1 MGANFNSNV
10 IYRRDN
16 LEVLREMNSEC
27 VDLIYLDPPWNKN
40 DTFVG
45 KNKKRIQEIKEW
57 FVEQQKN
64 GDFPDKDFE
73 EVFKGGP
80 SYDDIWKDSDVKD
93 IWLSEIEGRYPDII
107 PYLEGAAKYTMAGGY
122 YYLIFMAI
130 RLIELK
136 RILKDTG
143 SIYLHCDPTMS
154 HYLKGLMDIIF
165 GKNNFRNEIVWKR
178 HGTGGSSKAI
188 GNIHDIIL
196 YYVKTRK
203 AKYNPV
209 SVPLTEKQKAEF
221 RMSDTKGLF
230 ITNHLEA
237 QPAMQGGGTHY
248 TYKGYTPELG
258 WLVSQEKLKKM
269 DEEGYVYWTK
279 TGKPKR
285 KYYLHEK
292 EGTYIND
299 LWIDFMGI
307 PPKSKERTGYP
318 TQKPLKLLERII
330 KASSHVGDMV
340 LDPFCGCATTCVA
353 AENLG
358 RQWVGIDDSEL
369 SYYINYYRLRTRDP
383 VLQEGKAPPAIILKD
398 TKEDLPKR
406 KFVSDIEEIEY
417 SRIFN
422 IQKDILKIKKTPKR
436 KKPLSKYE
444 EEILKDLLFQVQRM
458 ACAGC
463 DKLRNKYEFHLDH
476 IKAQAQGG
484 VHDESNRQLLCGPC
498 NGLKG
503 QGDMEYLWKRLV
515 EEGRIDEATVKVAR
529 AKFEKRQLSYKSI

>member
-1 MGANFNSNV
+1 
-10 IYRRDN
+10 
-16 LEVLREMNSEC
+16 MNSEC

-107 PYLEGAAKYTMAGGY
+107 PYLEGATKYTMAGGY

-292 EGTYIND
+292 EGTYIN
-299 LWIDFMGI
+299 
-307 PPKSKERTGYP
+307 
-318 TQKPLKLLERII
+318 
-330 KASSHVGDMV
+330 
-340 LDPFCGCATTCVA
+340 
-353 AENLG
+353 
-358 RQWVGIDDSEL
+358 
-369 SYYINYYRLRTRDP
+369 YYRLRMRDP

-444 EEILKDLLFQVQRM
+444 EEILK
-458 ACAGC
+458 
-463 DKLRNKYEFHLDH
+463 
-476 IKAQAQGG
+476 
-484 VHDESNRQLLCGPC
+484 
-498 NGLKG
+498 
-503 QGDMEYLWKRLV
+503 
-515 EEGRIDEATVKVAR
+515 
-529 AKFEKRQLSYKSI
+529 